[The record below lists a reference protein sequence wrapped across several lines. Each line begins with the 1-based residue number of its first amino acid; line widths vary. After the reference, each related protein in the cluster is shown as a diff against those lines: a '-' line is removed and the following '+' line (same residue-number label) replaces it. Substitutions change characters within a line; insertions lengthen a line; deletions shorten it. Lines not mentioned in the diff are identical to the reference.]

1 MKKNNLGKLIHLKKL
16 CTDKNHFQMLAVDQR
31 PPIFNLIT
39 DSTGQSYTYSQ
50 VVECKRLIT
59 QHLSKL
65 ATAILMDP
73 HYSLSNILRFN
84 QSKGLV
90 ITLEE
95 HSFIETQKGRYSRN
109 IDNWSVEKI
118 KKAGGDAVK
127 VLAWYRPDADEESI
141 EHQQEYVKKIGE
153 ECEKYSIPFLLELL
167 VYPFKD
173 DENHTTEYQEQK
185 QKKTQHVI
193 DSVKEFAK
201 DEYKVDIFKLES
213 PVDSSMLEGDI
224 TNETEKAFSYL
235 AEATNDKPWVVL
247 SSGMD
252 KDSFY
257 KCLELAYI
265 NGASG
270 YLAGRTIWL
279 DAFKN
284 YPNIEKVEEGLK
296 NASVSYVKKL
306 NELTARNAQSLDTF
320 FNNGFK
326 IDNPV
331 KFTKDFGGFE

>member
-185 QKKTQHVI
+185 QKKT
-193 DSVKEFAK
+193 
-201 DEYKVDIFKLES
+201 
-213 PVDSSMLEGDI
+213 
-224 TNETEKAFSYL
+224 
-235 AEATNDKPWVVL
+235 
-247 SSGMD
+247 
-252 KDSFY
+252 
-257 KCLELAYI
+257 
-265 NGASG
+265 
-270 YLAGRTIWL
+270 
-279 DAFKN
+279 
-284 YPNIEKVEEGLK
+284 
-296 NASVSYVKKL
+296 
-306 NELTARNAQSLDTF
+306 
-320 FNNGFK
+320 
-326 IDNPV
+326 
-331 KFTKDFGGFE
+331 

>member
-1 MKKNNLGKLIHLKKL
+1 MTIQNLGKLIHLNKL
-16 CTDKNHFQMLAVDQR
+16 CTDRAHFQMLAVDQR
-31 PPIFNLIT
+31 PPIFNII
-39 DSTGQSYTYSQ
+39 SNAMGREHKYEE
-50 VVECKRLIT
+50 VVECKKLIT
-59 QHLSKL
+59 SSLSEH

-73 HYSLSNILRFN
+73 NFSLSNVLQHN
-84 QSKGLV
+84 KSKGLI

-95 HSFIETQKGRYSRN
+95 HSFNETDRGRFSEN
-109 IDNWSVEKI
+109 IQDWSVEKI
-118 KKAGGDAVK
+118 KKIGGDAVK
-127 VLAWYRPDADEESI
+127 VLAWYRPDADAESI
-141 EHQQEYVKKIGE
+141 EHQKKYVKKIGE

-213 PVDSSMLEGDI
+213 PVDSSMLAGDI
-224 TNETEKAFSYL
+224 TNETEKAFSDL

-326 IDNPV
+326 IDNPE

>member
-1 MKKNNLGKLIHLKKL
+1 
-16 CTDKNHFQMLAVDQR
+16 MLAVDQR

-59 QHLSKL
+59 QHLSNL

-73 HYSLSNILRFN
+73 HYSLSNILGFN

-141 EHQQEYVKKIGE
+141 EHQQEYVKEIGL
-153 ECEKYSIPFLLELL
+153 ECEKYNIPFLLELL

-213 PVDSSMLEGDI
+213 PVDSSMLKGDI
-224 TNETEKAFSYL
+224 TNETEKAFSDL
-235 AEATNDKPWVVL
+235 AEATNNKPWVVL

-284 YPNIEKVEEGLK
+284 YPNIKKVEEGLK

-326 IDNPV
+326 IDNPE

>member
-95 HSFIETQKGRYSRN
+95 HSFIEAQKGRYSRN

-127 VLAWYRPDADEESI
+127 VLAWYRPDADEDSI

-193 DSVKEFAK
+193 ESVKEFAK

-213 PVDSSMLEGDI
+213 PVDSDDLE
-224 TNETEKAFSYL
+224 NETTKETEQAFIDL
-235 AEATNDKPWVVL
+235 AEATNNKPWVVL
-247 SSGMD
+247 SSGMG
-252 KDSFY
+252 KKSFY
-257 KCLELAYI
+257 KCLELAYK

-279 DAFKN
+279 DAFN
-284 YPNIEKVEEGLK
+284 EYPDINQVEDGL
-296 NASVSYVKKL
+296 NNDSVNYVKQL
-306 NELTARNAQSLDTF
+306 NELTADRAQSLDAF

-326 IDNPV
+326 INSPEQLSRN
-331 KFTKDFGGFE
+331 FGGFA

>member
-1 MKKNNLGKLIHLKKL
+1 MTIHNLGKLIHLNKL
-16 CTDKNHFQMLAVDQR
+16 CTDKAHFQMLAVDQR
-31 PPIFNLIT
+31 PPIFNII
-39 DSTGQSYTYSQ
+39 SNAMGREHKYEE
-50 VVECKRLIT
+50 VVECKKLIT
-59 QHLSKL
+59 SSLSEH

-73 HYSLSNILRFN
+73 NFSLSNVLQHN
-84 QSKGLV
+84 KSKGLV

-95 HSFIETQKGRYSRN
+95 HSFNETDRGRFSEN
-109 IDNWSVEKI
+109 IQDWSVEKI
-118 KKAGGDAVK
+118 KKIGGDAVK
-127 VLAWYRPDADEESI
+127 VLAWYRPDADAESI
-141 EHQQEYVKKIGE
+141 EHQKKYVKKIGE

-224 TNETEKAFSYL
+224 TNETEKAFSDL

-326 IDNPV
+326 IDNPE

>member
-1 MKKNNLGKLIHLKKL
+1 
-16 CTDKNHFQMLAVDQR
+16 MLAVDQR

-59 QHLSKL
+59 QQLSKL

-193 DSVKEFAK
+193 DSIKEFAK

-213 PVDSSMLEGDI
+213 PVDSSMLAGDI
-224 TNETEKAFSYL
+224 TNETEKAFSDL

-326 IDNPV
+326 IDNPE

>member
-1 MKKNNLGKLIHLKKL
+1 MKTDNLGKLIHLKKL
-16 CTDKNHFQMLAVDQR
+16 CTDNHHFQMLAVDQR
-31 PPIFNLIT
+31 PPIFNIISNAKGR
-39 DSTGQSYTYSQ
+39 DHKYDE
-50 VVECKRLIT
+50 VVECKKLIT
-59 QHLSKL
+59 SSLSKH

-73 HYSLSNILRFN
+73 NFSLSNVLQHN
-84 QSKGLV
+84 KSKGLV

-95 HSFIETQKGRYSRN
+95 HSFKETDRGRFSEN
-109 IDNWSVEKI
+109 IQNWSVEKI
-118 KKAGGDAVK
+118 KKIGGDAVK
-127 VLAWYRPDADEESI
+127 VLAWYRPDADAESI
-141 EHQQEYVKKIGE
+141 EHQKKYVKKIGE

-193 DSVKEFAK
+193 ESVKEFAK

-224 TNETEKAFSYL
+224 TNSTEKAFSDL

-326 IDNPV
+326 IDNPE

>member
-1 MKKNNLGKLIHLKKL
+1 
-16 CTDKNHFQMLAVDQR
+16 MLAVDQR
-31 PPIFNLIT
+31 PPIFNII
-39 DSTGQSYTYSQ
+39 SNAKGRKHTYDE
-50 VVECKRLIT
+50 VVECKKLIT
-59 QHLSKL
+59 SNLSQL

-73 HYSLSNILRFN
+73 NYSLSNILQYN
-84 QSKGLV
+84 KSKGLV

-95 HSFIETQKGRYSRN
+95 HSFIETERGRYSDN
-109 IDNWSVEKI
+109 IQNWSVEKI
-118 KKAGGDAVK
+118 KKVGGDAVK
-127 VLAWYRPDADEESI
+127 VLAWYRPDADSESI
-141 EHQQEYVKKIGE
+141 EHQKKYVKKIGE

-193 DSVKEFAK
+193 DSVKEFSK

-213 PVDSSMLEGDI
+213 PVDSNDLEGEI
-224 TNETEKAFSYL
+224 SQATEEAFKDLSN
-235 AEATNDKPWVVL
+235 ATNNKPWVVL
-247 SSGMD
+247 SSGMG

-257 KCLELAYI
+257 KCLELAYK

-279 DAFKN
+279 DAFN
-284 YPNIEKVEEGLK
+284 QYPNIKLVEEGLK
-296 NASVSYVKKL
+296 VNSISYVNKL
-306 NELTARNAQSLDTF
+306 NELTAKNAQSLETY

-326 IDNPV
+326 IDSPEQFSNN
-331 KFTKDFGGFE
+331 FGGFV

>member
-1 MKKNNLGKLIHLKKL
+1 
-16 CTDKNHFQMLAVDQR
+16 MLAVDQR

-59 QHLSKL
+59 QHLSNL

-73 HYSLSNILRFN
+73 HYSLSNILGFN

-141 EHQQEYVKKIGE
+141 EHQQEYVKEIGL
-153 ECEKYSIPFLLELL
+153 ECEKYNIPFLLELL

-193 DSVKEFAK
+193 ESVKEFAK

-224 TNETEKAFSYL
+224 TNETEKAFSDL

-326 IDNPV
+326 IDNPE

>member
-1 MKKNNLGKLIHLKKL
+1 
-16 CTDKNHFQMLAVDQR
+16 
-31 PPIFNLIT
+31 
-39 DSTGQSYTYSQ
+39 
-50 VVECKRLIT
+50 
-59 QHLSKL
+59 
-65 ATAILMDP
+65 MDP
-73 HYSLSNILRFN
+73 HYSLSNILGFN

-141 EHQQEYVKKIGE
+141 EHQQEYVKEIGL
-153 ECEKYSIPFLLELL
+153 ECEKYNIPFLLELL

-213 PVDSSMLEGDI
+213 PVDSSMLKGDI
-224 TNETEKAFSYL
+224 TNETEKAFSDL

-284 YPNIEKVEEGLK
+284 YPNIKKVEEGLK

-326 IDNPV
+326 IDNPE

>member
-1 MKKNNLGKLIHLKKL
+1 
-16 CTDKNHFQMLAVDQR
+16 MLAVDQR

-95 HSFIETQKGRYSRN
+95 HSFIEAQKGRYSRN

-213 PVDSSMLEGDI
+213 PVDSSMLAGDI
-224 TNETEKAFSYL
+224 TNETEKAFSDL

-326 IDNPV
+326 IDNPE